1 MKKLLLLLV
10 LLSVLLSCGGRKQI
24 EKQLQLGNYDNVISN
39 ALKKLKKNKS
49 EKKKQ
54 QYVLLLKDA
63 YEQVVKRDSKTIN
76 HFKKDGNPALLKSI
90 FELYVKLDT
99 RQDAIKPYLPLNI
112 GSHMFKLNFIDYSK
126 DIIEYKF
133 KVSNHVFNNGVT
145 LLSSKDKY
153 DARKAYEL
161 FSYIEGINPNFRNTR
176 KLIKNAHQK
185 GIDHVII
192 NLFDTTDQIIPKYL
206 KEGFININNAT
217 VNHQWIQYHNL
228 VIDSMNYDYK
238 MNVDIKRILISPE
251 ALTEKQFI
259 RKKEIIDGWE
269 YQLDTDGNVMKD
281 SLGNDIKIDKVRQVR
296 ARFFAFNQFK
306 TSEVIADVTFV
317 NLKTNTILKT
327 IPLDSKFVFENNF
340 ATYNGDVRALTQY
353 DKVLTRGRSL
363 YFPTNEQM
371 IFDSSAN
378 LRLQLINVMRH
389 NKLN

>member
-228 VIDSMNYDYK
+228 VIDSM
-238 MNVDIKRILISPE
+238 E
-251 ALTEKQFI
+251 
-259 RKKEIIDGWE
+259 
-269 YQLDTDGNVMKD
+269 
-281 SLGNDIKIDKVRQVR
+281 
-296 ARFFAFNQFK
+296 
-306 TSEVIADVTFV
+306 
-317 NLKTNTILKT
+317 
-327 IPLDSKFVFENNF
+327 
-340 ATYNGDVRALTQY
+340 
-353 DKVLTRGRSL
+353 
-363 YFPTNEQM
+363 
-371 IFDSSAN
+371 
-378 LRLQLINVMRH
+378 
-389 NKLN
+389 